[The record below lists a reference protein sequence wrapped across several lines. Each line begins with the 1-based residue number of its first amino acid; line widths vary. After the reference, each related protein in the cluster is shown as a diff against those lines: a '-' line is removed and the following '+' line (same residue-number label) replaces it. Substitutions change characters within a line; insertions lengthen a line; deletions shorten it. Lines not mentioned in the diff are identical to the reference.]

1 MVFIEMENGLEAGKD
16 ASPPENM
23 HLALIVMGAI
33 LLGVSLFQVLL
44 KGKQT
49 RRTLDEK
56 MGGASATGRGDEES
70 ASAPPSPMAA
80 PEMVARPF

>member
-23 HLALIVMGAI
+23 HRALIVTGAI

-56 MGGASATGRGDEES
+56 MCGAAVRADEE
-70 ASAPPSPMAA
+70 SAPPSPFAA
-80 PEMVARPF
+80 PEMGARPF